1 MSDTPV
7 RTDFLQSFQIFSK
20 FVVECVREELR
31 VFSVNDVLLSIEEP
45 FGDFIL
51 SRILDDGDNTFEFFS

>member
-1 MSDTPV
+1 MSDPPV
-7 RTDFLQSFQIFSK
+7 SVDFLQSFQIFSK

-31 VFSVNDVLLSIEEP
+31 VVSVNDVLLSAKEL

-51 SRILDDGDNTFEFFS
+51 SRFG